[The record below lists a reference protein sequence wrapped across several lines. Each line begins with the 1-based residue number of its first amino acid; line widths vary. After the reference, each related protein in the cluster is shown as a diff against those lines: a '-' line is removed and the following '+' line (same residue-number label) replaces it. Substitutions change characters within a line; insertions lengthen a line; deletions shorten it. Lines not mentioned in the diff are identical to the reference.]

1 MFVEN
6 LERLADERRMS
17 LSGVAK
23 ALGMSNNAATKW
35 RNGSV
40 PNGQNLQKIADYF
53 GVSIEDLLKDNPT
66 GNYISG
72 VTNSAVIQG
81 NTGNNVHAVV
91 GGSVSDEQSS
101 DPNEAEL
108 IRIYRALSMRD
119 RLKLMQQAYDLE
131 DGVNP

>member
-1 MFVEN
+1 MFVDN
-6 LERLADERRMS
+6 LERLAEENRMT

-40 PNGQNLQKIADYF
+40 PNGQNLQKIADFF
-53 GVSIEDLLKDNPT
+53 GVTIEDLLKDNPT

-72 VTNSAVIQG
+72 VTNSAIIQG
-81 NTGNNVHAVV
+81 NTGNNVRAVV
-91 GGSVSDEQSS
+91 GADAEGSAA

-131 DGVNP
+131 DGANM